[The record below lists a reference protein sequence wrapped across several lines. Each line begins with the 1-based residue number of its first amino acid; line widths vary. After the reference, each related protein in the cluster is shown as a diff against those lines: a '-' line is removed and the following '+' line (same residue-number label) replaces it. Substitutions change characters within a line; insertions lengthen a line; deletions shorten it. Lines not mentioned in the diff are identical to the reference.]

1 MTPAGGH
8 LKKPVTAISIPTK
21 GKTPLLLVILLFV
34 AVFFLGRLSAQVELL
49 KKGSQT
55 GGSTTAETTQG
66 QTPVRGSANNPGTE
80 QGAVVSVSVDDDP
93 FMGEENAPVVM
104 IEFSD
109 FECPFCQRFWEQ
121 SLPQIKTNY
130 IDTGKVKFV
139 YRDLPLPIH
148 DPLATQEALAA
159 NCARDQQGDQMFFRY
174 HDEIFTRTTSGGT
187 GIPKDGLY
195 AIAADLG
202 LDAGRFRDCLDSE
215 RFKDEV
221 LKDIADAQQVGAG
234 GTPTLLIGKS
244 SADGNIQAER
254 IIGAQP
260 YVVFQQAIEKYLN

>member
-1 MTPAGGH
+1 M
-8 LKKPVTAISIPTK
+8 
-21 GKTPLLLVILLFV
+21 
-34 AVFFLGRLSAQVELL
+34 GRYSAQVELL
-49 KKGSQT
+49 QRGGQT
-55 GGSTTAETTQG
+55 GGGTQV
-66 QTPVRGSANNPGTE
+66 QPAVQGSAADPGSQ

-93 FMGEENAPVVM
+93 FLGQFDAPVVM

-109 FECPFCQRFWEQ
+109 FECPFCKRFWEQ

-159 NCARDQQGDQMFFRY
+159 NCARDQRGDEMYFRY
-174 HDEIFTRTTSGGT
+174 HDEIFISTTSGGT
-187 GIPKDGLY
+187 GIPKEGLY
-195 AIAADLG
+195 AIASDLG
-202 LDAGRFRDCLDSE
+202 LDGERFRQCLDSE
-215 RFKDEV
+215 QFKDEV
-221 LKDIADAQQVGAG
+221 SEDIAEAQKVGAA

-244 SADGNIQAER
+244 TPDGIIQATR

-260 YVVFQQAIEKYLN
+260 YAVFQEALDQALK